1 MLSLRFFTSFAN
13 ARAMGAYVAVVGLA
27 FAVGCDD
34 GGGGN
39 SPNGDAGVDAS
50 EDADVIPMNDAE
62 VLSCNALEGDYVPG
76 ATDDWAACISDDG
89 DYHKIMD
96 TVSTEARIQAFV
108 DMADSIF
115 TPSADPSAT
124 DFDDARDLYTVAEG
138 LASRV
143 GRRYDPHFPN
153 PDDVD
158 CGAADEPTLAANA
171 DYCVGPAILQPIIN
185 AAFAAGQTE
194 DDSEPARVYGARI
207 EAAILWFL
215 YASEYKESLTCTT
228 TAKDCDSSWAYVTGG
243 GPVEK
248 GGETGLGGYV
258 RALDDGAAD
267 RIWNGALA
275 VRCWRDLDAEA
286 TATDTELRDAAR
298 DQFDRATIDGVALI
312 VADRLSAAK
321 SATGDER
328 AYHVA
333 FVKVLARALYREMD
347 ERDEDVQ
354 DALEAALADA
364 APTDGD
370 IDDALAAIA
379 GIFPTACVLE

>member
-1 MLSLRFFTSFAN
+1 MLSLRFFTS
-13 ARAMGAYVAVVGLA
+13 RAMGACLAVLGLA
-27 FAVGCDD
+27 CAAGCDD
-34 GGGGN
+34 DKSN
-39 SPNGDAGVDAS
+39 KPPAGDAGVDAS
-50 EDADVIPMNDAE
+50 EDGDVIPMNDAE
-62 VLSCNALEGDYVPG
+62 VLACTALEGDYAPG
-76 ATDDWAACISDDG
+76 ATDDWDACISDDG
-89 DYHKIMD
+89 EYHKIMD

-108 DMADSIF
+108 DMADAIF

-124 DFDDARDLYTVAEG
+124 DFDDARDLYTTAEG

-158 CGAADEPTLAANA
+158 CGAADGPTLAANA

-185 AAFAAGQTE
+185 DAFAAGQTE
-194 DDSEPARVYGARI
+194 DDGEPARVYGARI
-207 EAAILWFL
+207 EAAVLWFL
-215 YASEYKESLTCTT
+215 YASLYKESLTCTT

-258 RALDDGAAD
+258 RDLDDGAAD

-312 VADRLSAAK
+312 VADRLNAAK
-321 SATGDER
+321 AATGSER

-347 ERDEDVQ
+347 EGDGGAQ
-354 DALEAALADA
+354 DDLEAALADD
-364 APTDGD
+364 APSDGD
-370 IDDALAAIA
+370 IDAALAAIA
-379 GIFPTACVLE
+379 GVFPTACVLE